1 MSLFQIK
8 NKVEIAAILI
18 EIEELEKTNNK
29 LREKREEM
37 LEKQADKY
45 VKDLERLRQAYV
57 LEQSAEVIDEISKDL
72 QNSCLSTTDAV
83 ISLNRESLALTKTIS
98 KKRNEKLRLQNG
110 RGLSHRNNPFRSHS
124 LNVYRIGSFSFS
136 KNNIVLNLHN

>member
-8 NKVEIAAILI
+8 NKVEIATLLV
-18 EIEELEKTNNK
+18 EIEELQQTNDK

-37 LEKQADKY
+37 SEKQADKY

-72 QNSCLSTTDAV
+72 QNSCLSTTAAV

-110 RGLSHRNNPFRSHS
+110 RGFSHRNNPFRSHS
-124 LNVYRIGSFSFS
+124 LNIYRIGSFLFS
-136 KNNIVLNLHN
+136 EKQYSAKFA